1 MSLNSNFEELEF
13 AGAMAVRFLEL
24 TIDPY
29 EGTETFDENTAGMSR
44 IQHVDFETIDG
55 SGFRVDWNESTGE
68 LQVFDGATEAVTDG
82 SVTVTAR
89 AKVTGRQ

>member
-1 MSLNSNFEELEF
+1 MSYTTTFEELEF
-13 AGAMAVRFLEL
+13 AGAMAIRFLEL
-24 TIDPY
+24 DFTDY
-29 EGTETFDENTAGMSR
+29 DGTETFDENDAGMSR

-68 LQVFDGATEAVTDG
+68 LQVFDGATEAT
-82 SVTVTAR
+82 TAGGVSPVVR